1 MKDCP
6 KNMLPA
12 GSTVTFITGHYYL
25 SPRRAGFH
33 NLADAAHRR
42 GCKVNFVTAGFSL
55 LSYLRRDY
63 RTKIAGLRANLNRPL
78 EIKPGLIS
86 YVHFTPW
93 HPHNLVLPGLNRLT
107 RPLMDR
113 YGEGDLGL
121 LLPLVKETDIF
132 IFESMSGLF
141 LFKRFRRENPLART
155 VYRVSD
161 DLRIL
166 RSTPPRLLELE
177 KEISPDF
184 DCVSVPSAWML
195 NLFPG
200 LPAVRLHRH
209 GLDKKAYE
217 ACLVSPYPQG
227 SKNAVFIGVG
237 YFDGEFIRHAAR
249 GNPECAFH
257 VIGPINYS
265 CALPNVC
272 FLGEMPFVSTAPYVK
287 FADVGLFNL
296 QYRNE
301 SVKSFTDSLKIIQYR
316 YCGLPIVSPDFLDLQ
331 RDGVFYYRPGDAES
345 CAVNLREALAC
356 GRNANW
362 AGEARSWDEV
372 FQDMVAATQGAN
384 A

>member
-1 MKDCP
+1 MKDRDQ
-6 KNMLPA
+6 NMAPA
-12 GSTVTFITGHYYL
+12 GSVVTFITGHYYP

-33 NLADAAHRR
+33 NLADAAHRQ
-42 GCKVNFVTAGFSL
+42 GCKVNFVTVGFSL

-78 EIKPGLIS
+78 EIKPGFIS

-113 YGEGDLGL
+113 YGEGGLGL

-132 IFESMSGLF
+132 VFESMSGLF
-141 LFKRFRRENPLART
+141 LFKRFRRENPPART

-166 RSTPPRLLELE
+166 RSTHPRLLELE
-177 KEISPDF
+177 KEIAPDF

-200 LPAVRLHRH
+200 LPALRLDRH

-227 SKNAVFIGVG
+227 SKNAVFVSTWGLD
-237 YFDGEFIRHAAR
+237 FPFLRAASE
-249 GNPECAFH
+249 GNADCFFH
-257 VIGPINYS
+257 IFG
-265 CALPNVC
+265 
-272 FLGEMPFVSTAPYVK
+272 PFVRSFSRPNLRFYGETPFAGTIPYVRH
-287 FADVGLFNL
+287 ADVGLHCIA
-296 QYRNE
+296 YRNE
-301 SVKSFTDSLKIIQYR
+301 HSRCFSDALKVIQYR
-316 YCGLPIVSPDFLDLQ
+316 YCGLPIVAPDFLDLR
-331 RDGVFYYRPGDAES
+331 RDGVFSYRPNEAQS
-345 CAVNLREALAC
+345 CVGAVRAALAC
-356 GRNANW
+356 GRDAER
-362 AGEARSWDEV
+362 AREVRSWDEV
-372 FQDMVAATQGAN
+372 FQGLVAAAQGAG